1 MRTLKFLLIIGI
13 VSFGLYSFDQILQE
27 EWKIPDKYIKMKN
40 PTYVDKDNLEMGKA
54 LFLKHCKSCHGKN
67 GKGDGEKSYEFNYN
81 IINFTTKEFKE
92 QLDGVKF
99 YKSYNGLHEKPN
111 FKKKI
116 SDETH
121 MWFILNYMNTLVE
134 EL

>member
-1 MRTLKFLLIIGI
+1 MKTLKLFILIGM

-54 LFLKHCKSCHGKN
+54 LFLKHCKSCHGKT
-67 GKGDGEKSYEFNYN
+67 GKGDGSKSYEFNYN
-81 IINFTTKEFKE
+81 IIDFSSEEF
-92 QLDGVKF
+92 QDQPVGVIF
-99 YKSYNGLHEKPN
+99 YKSYNGMHEKPN

-121 MWFILNYMNTLVE
+121 MWFVINYLNTFAE